1 MAPEKKNIFV
11 AGKMAQW
18 PGQILDYLHR

>member
-1 MAPEKKNIFV
+1 MAPEKNIFV